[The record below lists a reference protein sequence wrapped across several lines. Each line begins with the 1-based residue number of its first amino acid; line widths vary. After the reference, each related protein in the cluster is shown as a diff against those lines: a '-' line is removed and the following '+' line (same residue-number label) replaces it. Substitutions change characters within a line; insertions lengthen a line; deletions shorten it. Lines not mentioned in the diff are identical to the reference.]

1 MPATGSKQIGEI
13 RVTMPTASGEPRL
26 VTEQSNNPQ
35 YEQMADESM
44 VRNLTHQAEAIW
56 PQESELFRR
65 YGLTGAID
73 VLDVGCGTGE
83 ITMRL
88 AGMYPE
94 AQFVGVDLI
103 ARHLEIAREHCASFG
118 RRVSFREADAFA
130 LPFADASFDLV
141 VCRHMLQAVPR
152 PEEAM
157 AEMVRV
163 LRPCGRL
170 HLLVEDYGMIHMHP
184 TRLDVDRFWLEG
196 PPSYG
201 AKTGTDLHIGRT
213 AFGRLKA
220 LPVDEIALHYVI
232 VDTLRV
238 PRETFAGIWEAWRD
252 GYVEPI
258 GEHTRFTSEE
268 ARALFDDMLRCIR
281 DPDGYAVW
289 QVPIISARK
298 KRSA

>member
-1 MPATGSKQIGEI
+1 MPATGSKQIGAF
-13 RVTMPTASGEPRL
+13 RATMTVVSRESGL

-35 YEQMADESM
+35 YDQMADESM
-44 VRNLTHQAEAIW
+44 VRNLKHQAEAIW
-56 PQESELFRR
+56 PQEAELFHR
-65 YGLTGAID
+65 YGLTGAFD

-88 AGMYPE
+88 AALYE
-94 AQFVGVDLI
+94 AAQLTGVDLI
-103 ARHLEIAREHCASFG
+103 ARHLELARERCAPFG
-118 RRVSFREADAFA
+118 SRVRFEEADAFA

-152 PEEAM
+152 PGEAM

-163 LRPCGRL
+163 LRPGGRL

-184 TRLDVDRFWLEG
+184 TQLDVDRFWVEG
-196 PPSYG
+196 PPSFG
-201 AKTGTDLHIGRT
+201 AATGTDLHIGRT
-213 AFGRLKA
+213 AFSRIKA
-220 LPVDEIALHYVI
+220 LHVDEIAMDYLV

-252 GYVEPI
+252 GYVDAI
-258 GEHTRFTSEE
+258 GTHTRFTTGE

-289 QVPIISARK
+289 QVPILSARK
-298 KRSA
+298 RRPA